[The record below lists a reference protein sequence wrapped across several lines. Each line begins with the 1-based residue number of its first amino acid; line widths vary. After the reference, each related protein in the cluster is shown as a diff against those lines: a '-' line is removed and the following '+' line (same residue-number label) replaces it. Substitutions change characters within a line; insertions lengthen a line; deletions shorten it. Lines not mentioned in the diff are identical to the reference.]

1 MRTFP
6 NICYICRLNNHKYQD
21 CGILNKWKKAAST
34 NFELAKFKQVDVQ
47 AKRAK
52 FSIPESLSNN
62 IK

>member
-21 CGILNKWKKAAST
+21 CGILNKWKKAASA
-34 NFELAKFKQVDVQ
+34 NFELAKFKQGGVQ

-52 FSIPESLSNN
+52 LSIPDFWSNN
-62 IK
+62 I